1 MATEKMEFQ
10 TEVRDMLNLM
20 INSLYSNKEIFL
32 RELVSNAA
40 DALDK
45 RRFLSLS
52 NADLLPQGTQLRIDI
67 SVNKEGKRIVVEDN
81 GIGMNKEDLIN
92 CLGTIARSGTKNFI
106 KNLKEGDKGSVDLI
120 GQFGVGFYSVFM
132 VAKKVEVLTLKAGET
147 QGYMWSSEG
156 TGEFEISEAPR
167 DKVGTKIT
175 LYLKDDED
183 AVDFA
188 YRLNARGTANVA
200 AACNRRGVRLIA
212 ISTDYVFAG
221 DSDRPY
227 CEFDAAN
234 GGNTVYGKSKFAG
247 EELVRQLCP
256 DHCIC
261 RISWLYGF
269 GGPSFVHAMMNLA
282 DGSRPVLK
290 VVADQHG
297 NPTSALA
304 VARQLGHLL
313 ERPKLR
319 GTFHMT
325 CEGEATWA
333 EFAEEIFRI
342 AGRRQ
347 AIQPCTTEEFPRPAP
362 RPKNSRLDK
371 MMFRISGL
379 PPMPDWREALA
390 EFMKLEFSAQ

>member
-1 MATEKMEFQ
+1 MKVLLTGGKG
-10 TEVRDMLNLM
+10 MLGRT
-20 INSLYSNKEIFL
+20 IC
-32 RELVSNAA
+32 RV
-40 DALDK
+40 
-45 RRFLSLS
+45 
-52 NADLLPQGTQLRIDI
+52 
-67 SVNKEGKRIVVEDN
+67 
-81 GIGMNKEDLIN
+81 
-92 CLGTIARSGTKNFI
+92 LGDR
-106 KNLKEGDKGSVDLI
+106 
-120 GQFGVGFYSVFM
+120 
-132 VAKKVEVLTLKAGET
+132 
-147 QGYMWSSEG
+147 
-156 TGEFEISEAPR
+156 FEIVPSDLPEADITDEECIDRVVADERPDAVIHCAAMTAV
-167 DKVGTKIT
+167 DKCEET
-175 LYLKDDED
+175 
-183 AVDFA
+183 VDFA

-234 GGNTVYGKSKFAG
+234 GGSTVYGKSKFAG

-282 DGSRPVLK
+282 DGTRPVLK

-333 EFAEEIFRI
+333 EFAEEIFRV

-347 AIQPCTTEEFPRPAP
+347 AIQPCATEEFPRPAP